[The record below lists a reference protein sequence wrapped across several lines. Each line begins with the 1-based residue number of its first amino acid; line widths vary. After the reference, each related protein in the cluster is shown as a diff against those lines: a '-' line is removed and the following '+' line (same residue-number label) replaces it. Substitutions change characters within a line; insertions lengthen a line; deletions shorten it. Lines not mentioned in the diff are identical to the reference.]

1 MVARERFELSSMAP
15 KATMLGRYTTGL
27 LALWRFKAG
36 FFLIS
41 VLARLLLGLGGFE
54 AVSWPLRPG
63 LRAVACGEVYG

>member
-1 MVARERFELSSMAP
+1 
-15 KATMLGRYTTGL
+15 MLGRYTTGL